1 MDSSNEIQLE
11 VRTSALTRSNGNIS
25 DCASVQ
31 TEITRVGGSC
41 TTIDEVNDAVTRV
54 SSGGEGKTI
63 VTTDDKAKYLIYG
76 VNDSP
81 PIHVT
86 VVCALQVNT
95 YFLFSLMFINF
106 SVV

>member
-31 TEITRVGGSC
+31 TEITHIGGSS
-41 TTIDEVNDAVTRV
+41 TTVDGGNDAATRG
-54 SSGGEGKTI
+54 SSGGDGKTF
-63 VTTDDKAKYLIYG
+63 VTTEDKAKYLIYG

-95 YFLFSLMFINF
+95 HALFSLTLITVL
-106 SVV
+106 VV